1 MIIVGSFLP
10 EPFWLVKRYQVYSGV
25 TGAGVV
31 MESIALKIPGQGQE
45 KPGNS
50 AKVNIGYHLH

>member
-31 MESIALKIPGQGQE
+31 MESIALIDEWEHP
-45 KPGNS
+45 S
-50 AKVNIGYHLH
+50 T